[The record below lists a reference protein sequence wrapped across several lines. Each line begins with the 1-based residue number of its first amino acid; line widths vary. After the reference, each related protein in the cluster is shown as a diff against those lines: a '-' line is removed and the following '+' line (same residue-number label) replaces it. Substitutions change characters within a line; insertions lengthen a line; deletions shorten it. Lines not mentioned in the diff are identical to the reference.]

1 MTGGEG
7 APAPARRARKTSRE
21 RKKGKGGVIVF
32 LLVSA
37 IPAAAITWYL
47 MQPPERQDKLISLF
61 EGSGGRAAK
70 AGICLVVLI
79 ALARL
84 ALPAFHHTSGA
95 LRGFMHRIR
104 EKPKATRIL
113 MFPVEFVTWLLW
125 FLVQI
130 LFALDA
136 VLILATGALVIILVV
151 RIVDPSVLSDVLPPI
166 LS

>member
-1 MTGGEG
+1 MAD
-7 APAPARRARKTSRE
+7 APVSPRRTRGTKRE

-37 IPAAAITWYL
+37 VPAAAIGWYL
-47 MQPPERQDKLISLF
+47 MQPQERQDKIVEMF
-61 EGSGGRAAK
+61 DGSGGRAAK

-95 LRGFMHRIR
+95 LRGFMHKMR
-104 EKPKATRIL
+104 EKPKATRVL
-113 MFPVEFVTWLLW
+113 LFPVEFVTWLLW
-125 FLVQI
+125 FTVQI

-136 VLILATGALVIILVV
+136 ILILATGALVIILVV
-151 RIVDPSVLSDVLPPI
+151 RIVDPTVLSDVLPPI